1 MTRGRAR
8 TRSTLPWLIGAGVIG
23 GYFLLTRKASAS
35 EATTPNGA
43 ALLMPPSGRLPI
55 QTGTYNIPEL
65 PGAMAPTAT
74 EFTDA
79 ASFWTT
85 LGAGDP
91 LSSGYVNFPSG
102 SQAAAAA
109 FQTRYDPYGSAY
121 VQWAGSVYI
130 LIGPDSMG
138 NYTATRVMV

>member
-8 TRSTLPWLIGAGVIG
+8 TRSILPWLIGAGVIG

-35 EATTPNGA
+35 EVTTPNGA
-43 ALLMPPSGRLPI
+43 ALLMPPSGRMPPA
-55 QTGTYNIPEL
+55 GL

>member
-1 MTRGRAR
+1 MRRAR
-8 TRSTLPWLIGAGVIG
+8 QSVLPWLIGAGALA
-23 GYFLLTRKASAS
+23 GYFLLSRKASAS

-43 ALLMPPSGRLPI
+43 AMLMPSTGFPI
-55 QTGTYNIPEL
+55 QAGTQNIPEL
-65 PGAMAPTAT
+65 PGSMAPTAT
-74 EFTDA
+74 QFTDA

-85 LGAGDP
+85 LGTGDA

-121 VQWAGSVYI
+121 VQWAGRVYI
-130 LIGPDSMG
+130 LTGPDSMG
-138 NYTATRVMV
+138 NYTATAVMV